1 MNKVI
6 CKFSFIYIEKIQL
19 DMMKCNDL
27 IDMPIMRLASQYMDK
42 NWRMVF
48 RDLGI
53 SDPEIDQIT
62 QPFINTSGVIEIIY
76 RLLLI
81 WERNSDDPSL
91 GKLISVLWKNKQF
104 KCVDELEKLYAA
116 SHLCAPCV
124 YFRYG

>member
-1 MNKVI
+1 
-6 CKFSFIYIEKIQL
+6 
-19 DMMKCNDL
+19 MMKCNDL

-104 KCVDELEKLYAA
+104 KCVDELEKLYKQRKENSTLAKKRETA
-116 SHLCAPCV
+116 HSSPMSTDEESE
-124 YFRYG
+124 